1 MSIKDKLT
9 ALLRGQQ
16 PSGKP
21 PDGEAYED
29 LASIPQQAPEPSGP
43 GIFNQSLLELSAEH
57 QIYRLYNQRRQ
68 ESGYLPAPRLCLDE
82 DGALPPEMVQR
93 EKNRLRTVLTKACSV
108 RLKDSKGRS
117 GSSRKKKP
125 AKGEEPED
133 LEEAESPENE
143 APILDALPLFFLSS
157 DKLYAWVIAFP
168 PINGGKELSRDM
180 LYEAMI
186 TNEIGFGVDTRLA
199 DRLAHDE
206 RRYFNLYLIAKGK
219 PAFDGKNGNIVDN
232 FPRVIERVLE
242 VDEFDQVDYTALN
255 LIYNVE
261 VGQEICH
268 LIKPTEGEPGR
279 TVLDQEIPAK
289 SGKNVPLPQGRN
301 TEISEDGTQ
310 LLASIAGSV
319 EFTGRSFQVKPVLE
333 ISGNVDFST
342 GDLDFLGDINI
353 CGNVLSGFTVRAMG
367 NIHIA
372 GVVEA
377 GSTIEAGGDL
387 AVVKGILGDGTT
399 TVQVHRS
406 IFSKYVENATISVRE
421 NLQTDCII
429 GSSIYCGGEVL
440 VQSGRG
446 VIMGGRVWAA
456 KRICAHTVGSQSE
469 CKTSI
474 VLGGRPCASF
484 EREITQREVNAMEM
498 ELERL
503 ECQPESPVKSS
514 LLSKAKIKL
523 ATAEMKLRQLEERR
537 ARMTPERERESGR
550 MECGAVYP
558 GTKVRIGE
566 EVLRVQELSRHC
578 VVTMIRDEIVMM

>member
-1 MSIKDKLT
+1 MSIKNKLA
-9 ALLRGQQ
+9 ALLRSRA
-16 PSGKP
+16 SGEPPGEEPEEKLKSP
-21 PDGEAYED
+21 PDEEA
-29 LASIPQQAPEPSGP
+29 EPLGP
-43 GIFNQSLLELSAEH
+43 GVLNQSLLELNAEH

-68 ESGYLPAPRLCLDE
+68 EAGYLPAPRLCLDE
-82 DGALPPEMVQR
+82 DGTLPPELVRR
-93 EKNRLRTVLTKACSV
+93 ELNRLRTVLTRACSA
-108 RLKDSKGRS
+108 RLKEAKGQYGGRKK
-117 GSSRKKKP
+117 SSR
-125 AKGEEPED
+125 EP
-133 LEEAESPENE
+133 EEAEDDSP
-143 APILDALPLFFLSS
+143 ALDALPLFFFSA
-157 DKLYAWVIAFP
+157 DKLYAWVMIFP
-168 PINGGKELSRDM
+168 PIGNGAELSREI
-180 LYEAMI
+180 LYQAMI
-186 TNEIGFGVDTRLA
+186 ESGISYGVNTRLA
-199 DRLAHDE
+199 DRISRNE
-206 RRYFNLYLIAKGK
+206 RRYFNLYRIATGK

-261 VGQEICH
+261 QGQEICH

-289 SGKNVPLPQGRN
+289 SGKTVPLPQGRN

-353 CGNVLSGFTVRAMG
+353 RGNVLSGFTVRAMG

-406 IFSKYVENATISVRE
+406 IFSKYVENAIISVRE

-456 KRICAHTVGSQSE
+456 RRIAAHAVGSQSE

-474 VLGGRPCASF
+474 VLGGSPCASF
-484 EREITQREVNAMEM
+484 EQDITQRAVNAMEM

-503 ECQPESPVKSS
+503 ECQPDSPLKSS

-537 ARMTPERERESGR
+537 ERMRSEQGRERESGR
-550 MECGAVYP
+550 LECAAAYP
-558 GTKVRIGE
+558 GTKVRIGS
-566 EVLRVQELSRHC
+566 EVLRIKELSRHC
-578 VVTMIRDEIVMM
+578 VVTMIQDEIVMM

>member
-1 MSIKDKLT
+1 M
-9 ALLRGQQ
+9 
-16 PSGKP
+16 
-21 PDGEAYED
+21 E
-29 LASIPQQAPEPSGP
+29 
-43 GIFNQSLLELSAEH
+43 
-57 QIYRLYNQRRQ
+57 
-68 ESGYLPAPRLCLDE
+68 
-82 DGALPPEMVQR
+82 GA
-93 EKNRLRTVLTKACSV
+93 
-108 RLKDSKGRS
+108 
-117 GSSRKKKP
+117 
-125 AKGEEPED
+125 
-133 LEEAESPENE
+133 
-143 APILDALPLFFLSS
+143 
-157 DKLYAWVIAFP
+157 
-168 PINGGKELSRDM
+168 
-180 LYEAMI
+180 
-186 TNEIGFGVDTRLA
+186 
-199 DRLAHDE
+199 
-206 RRYFNLYLIAKGK
+206 
-219 PAFDGKNGNIVDN
+219 
-232 FPRVIERVLE
+232 
-242 VDEFDQVDYTALN
+242 
-255 LIYNVE
+255 
-261 VGQEICH
+261 QEICH

-446 VIMGGRVWAA
+446 VIMGGRVWDPAPATCAPGAPPAA
-456 KRICAHTVGSQSE
+456 A
-469 CKTSI
+469 
-474 VLGGRPCASF
+474 AS
-484 EREITQREVNAMEM
+484 
-498 ELERL
+498 
-503 ECQPESPVKSS
+503 SPPWP
-514 LLSKAKIKL
+514 A
-523 ATAEMKLRQLEERR
+523 
-537 ARMTPERERESGR
+537 
-550 MECGAVYP
+550 
-558 GTKVRIGE
+558 
-566 EVLRVQELSRHC
+566 
-578 VVTMIRDEIVMM
+578 

>member
-1 MSIKDKLT
+1 MSIKDKLA
-9 ALLRGQQ
+9 ALLRGQ
-16 PSGKP
+16 PSAKP
-21 PDGEAYED
+21 PDKESAGTPAPEPE
-29 LASIPQQAPEPSGP
+29 QAPESSGP
-43 GIFNQSLLELSAEH
+43 GVLNQSLLELSAEH

-68 ESGYLPAPRLCLDE
+68 EAGYLPAPRLCLDE
-82 DGALPPEMVQR
+82 DGVLPPEMVHR
-93 EKNRLRTVLTKACSV
+93 ELGRLRTVLTKACSA
-108 RLKDSKGRS
+108 RLKEAKGRS
-117 GSSRKKKP
+117 GGSRRRKP
-125 AKGEEPED
+125 AKGEEPE
-133 LEEAESPENE
+133 EAETAETAENE
-143 APILDALPLFFLSS
+143 ALALDALPLFFLSS
-157 DKLYAWVIAFP
+157 DKLYAWVVVLP
-168 PINGGKELSRDM
+168 PIGGGKELSRDM
-180 LYEAMI
+180 LYEALI

-199 DRLAHDE
+199 DRIAHDE

-261 VGQEICH
+261 KGQEISH
-268 LIKPTEGEPGR
+268 LIKPTDGETGR

-310 LLASIAGSV
+310 LLASIDGSV

-353 CGNVLSGFTVRAMG
+353 GGNVLSGFTVRAMG

-474 VLGGRPCASF
+474 VLGGKPCASF
-484 EREITQREVNAMEM
+484 EQEITQRAVNAMEM

-503 ECQPESPVKSS
+503 ECQPDSPVKSS

-537 ARMTPERERESGR
+537 ERMAPERERESGR
-550 MECGAVYP
+550 LECGAAYP
-558 GTKVRIGE
+558 GTKVRIGD
-566 EVLRVQELSRHC
+566 EVFRVHDLSRHC
-578 VVTMIRDEIVMM
+578 VITMIRDEIVMM

>member
-1 MSIKDKLT
+1 MSIKDKLA
-9 ALLRGQQ
+9 ALLRGQ
-16 PSGKP
+16 PSEKP
-21 PDGEAYED
+21 PDKESAGTPAPEPE
-29 LASIPQQAPEPSGP
+29 QAPESSGP
-43 GIFNQSLLELSAEH
+43 GVLNQSLLELSAEH

-68 ESGYLPAPRLCLDE
+68 EAGYLPAPRLCLDE
-82 DGALPPEMVQR
+82 DGVLPPEMVHR
-93 EKNRLRTVLTKACSV
+93 ELGRLRTVLTKACSA
-108 RLKDSKGRS
+108 RLKEAKGRS
-117 GSSRKKKP
+117 GGSRRRKP
-125 AKGEEPED
+125 AKGEEPE
-133 LEEAESPENE
+133 EAETAETAENE
-143 APILDALPLFFLSS
+143 ALALDALPLFFLSS
-157 DKLYAWVIAFP
+157 DKLYAWVVVLP
-168 PINGGKELSRDM
+168 PIGGGKELSRDM
-180 LYEAMI
+180 LYEALI

-199 DRLAHDE
+199 DRIAHDE

-261 VGQEICH
+261 KGQEICH

-310 LLASIAGSV
+310 LLASIDGSV

-353 CGNVLSGFTVRAMG
+353 GGNVLSGFTVRAMG

-399 TVQVHRS
+399 TVQVHLRAG
-406 IFSKYVENATISVRE
+406 EPPDGLHHRQQH
-421 NLQTDCII
+421 LLRR
-429 GSSIYCGGEVL
+429 GGAGPVGPRRYH
-440 VQSGRG
+440 GRPG
-446 VIMGGRVWAA
+446 
-456 KRICAHTVGSQSE
+456 
-469 CKTSI
+469 
-474 VLGGRPCASF
+474 LGGQADLRPHRGLPVRVQDLHRPG
-484 EREITQREVNAMEM
+484 REA
-498 ELERL
+498 
-503 ECQPESPVKSS
+503 
-514 LLSKAKIKL
+514 
-523 ATAEMKLRQLEERR
+523 LRQL
-537 ARMTPERERESGR
+537 
-550 MECGAVYP
+550 
-558 GTKVRIGE
+558 
-566 EVLRVQELSRHC
+566 
-578 VVTMIRDEIVMM
+578 